1 MLRAP
6 HTGATRLKTA
16 FPLFLALLLAA
27 CSPGAAPAQSAHA
40 AAPAGPDVPPAT
52 ADAGSHDG
60 EYLLTR
66 NNVDAFFD
74 AQPLLAAAGDADPS
88 LDPAM
93 DLSGEDAEQ
102 FAARLQA
109 TPALRDAIARAGL
122 STRDYARTSEQLLGA
137 LMAQGALD
145 AGLLQELPEG
155 VSRRNVDFVRT
166 HKAQIEARLQSLQ
179 R

>member
-1 MLRAP
+1 
-6 HTGATRLKTA
+6 LKPA
-16 FPLFLALLLAA
+16 FPFLLAVLLAA
-27 CSPGAAPAQSAHA
+27 CSPDATPAQATHA
-40 AAPAGPDVPPAT
+40 AVPADPGVPPAT
-52 ADAGSHDG
+52 ADAGSDHG
-60 EYLLTR
+60 EYPLTR
-66 NNVDAFFD
+66 ANVDAFFD
-74 AQPLLAAAGDADPS
+74 AQPLLAAASDADPS

-93 DLSGEDAEQ
+93 DLSEEDADQ